1 MSDEV
6 VAQGVQ
12 AAGDVGQAH
21 RYLYE
26 QADAGL
32 GAAVLNH
39 PLVHLEWGTEK
50 LQSAITSART
60 TALEII
66 QQGEL
71 CLFLHVLIRLFV
83 PSLTYFFVP
92 GCQDLL

>member
-6 VAQGVQ
+6 VAQSVQ

-26 QADAGL
+26 QTDAGL
-32 GAAVLNH
+32 GGAVLNH

-50 LQSAITSART
+50 L
-60 TALEII
+60 
-66 QQGEL
+66 
-71 CLFLHVLIRLFV
+71 
-83 PSLTYFFVP
+83 
-92 GCQDLL
+92 